1 MPALILPVQ
10 GKHPQIPADCFI
22 ADNATVVGDVTLG
35 RGCTVW
41 FQAVVR
47 GDVNSIRVGDETN
60 IQDGAVIHCTY
71 LKAATVIGSRVS
83 IGHKAIMHGCTVE
96 DDVLIGMGAI
106 VMDRAVVGAG
116 CIVAAGAVV
125 LEGTQCE
132 PGYLYA
138 GIPARKIKPVS
149 EEQRA
154 GMRQTAANYQM
165 YAGWFQAADPTSE
178 AVL

>member
-1 MPALILPVQ
+1 MPLILPVQ
-10 GKHPQIPADCFI
+10 GKMPQFGPTCFL
-22 ADNATVVGDVTLG
+22 AENATIVGDVTLG
-35 RGCTVW
+35 RDCTVW
-41 FQAVVR
+41 FNAVVR
-47 GDVNSIRVGDETN
+47 GDVNSIRVGDQTN

-71 LKAATVIGSRVS
+71 QKAATVIGSRVS
-83 IGHKAIMHGCTVE
+83 IGHKAIVHGCTVH

-116 CIVAAGAVV
+116 CIIAAGAVV

-154 GMRQTAANYQM
+154 NMQQTADNYVL
-165 YAGWFQAADPTSE
+165 YASWFQPVATGPGT
-178 AVL
+178 

>member
-10 GKHPQIPADCFI
+10 DNYPQFGPDCFL

-83 IGHKAIMHGCTVE
+83 IGHKAIVHGCTVE

-116 CIVAAGAVV
+116 CIIAAGAVV

-154 GMRQTAANYQM
+154 NMRQTAANYQM
-165 YAGWFQAADPTSE
+165 YAGWFQQ
-178 AVL
+178 

>member
-10 GKHPQIPADCFI
+10 GKHPQFGPDCFI

-83 IGHKAIMHGCTVE
+83 IGHKAIVHGCTVQ
-96 DDVLIGMGAI
+96 DDVLIGMGTI

-125 LEGTQCE
+125 LEGTECE

-138 GIPARKIKPVS
+138 GIPARKIKPVT
-149 EEQRA
+149 EEQRT

-165 YAGWFQAADPTSE
+165 YAGWFQP
-178 AVL
+178 